1 MAIDFSQ
8 VKTITIPE
16 GSVKKI
22 TDSTGAVL
30 WQGESGSWHTVWEG
44 SKTCYATQSKRSGS
58 VDNFAQTI
66 SGTGYTPKIRIT
78 FSLTVVDSSYSSNRG
93 IIRYYIN
100 DKSGASA
107 PESPIIIDSL
117 KEPSSTNTLLGG
129 YIFYN
134 NYNYRINAILE
145 AVKDTGNNRIKFD
158 LWADYKMPSYPPYE
172 GKATLK
178 ITKIE
183 QYIDN

>member
-8 VKTITIPE
+8 VKMITIPE
-16 GSVKKI
+16 GDVTKI
-22 TDSTGAVL
+22 TDSTGNTL
-30 WQGESGSWHTVWEG
+30 WQGASWQTIWEG
-44 SKTCYATQSKRSGS
+44 SKTCYATESSHSGN

-78 FSLTVVDSSYSSNRG
+78 FSLTVVDSSNSSNSG
-93 IIRYYIN
+93 FISYYIN
-100 DKSGASA
+100 DKSGTSA

-117 KEPSSTNTLLGG
+117 NETSSTNTLLGG
-129 YIFYN
+129 YIFYD
-134 NYNYRINAILE
+134 NYNYRINAALQ
-145 AVKDTGNNRIKFD
+145 AVKDTGNNRIKFN
-158 LWADYKMPSYPPYE
+158 LWADYKMPSFTPYE

-183 QYIDN
+183 QYY